1 MARKTDDAARG
12 AALQQFKADLKT
24 GQLKNFYVLY
34 GDESYLRE
42 LYEKQ
47 LVKKLT
53 DGFAGDFNYHRFT
66 AETLTPEALLEAVE
80 AMPMMAERTLVLVSD
95 VDFFKLS
102 ESQREQYRA
111 IFEDIPDFCCLVLS
125 YDTVEFK
132 INGTMRKLAAVFK
145 DKAQLV
151 EFAKRTERELS
162 DWIARGFRRHEK
174 TIEPKLCE
182 YLIFLTDGMM
192 ATLSGEIEKI
202 AAYCGGSAVQ
212 KSDIDAVVTPALTA
226 QTFDISNAIAD
237 GDYARALKKTGELL
251 SMQQS
256 PIAILGA
263 VGAQIRRLFYA
274 KTVMRAG
281 KAQQT
286 LEQLTGMKAYP
297 AGLTMSAARK
307 LPDGF
312 FSPAVELCLTAD
324 EQMKSSYDEPE
335 RILEL
340 LIVQLSTLARHG

>member
-1 MARKTDDAARG
+1 MAKRTDDAARG
-12 AALQQFKADLKT
+12 AALQQLKADLKT

-34 GDESYLRE
+34 GQESFLRE

-47 LVKKLT
+47 LIKKLT
-53 DGFAGDFNYHRFT
+53 EGPAGDFNYHRFT
-66 AETLTPEALLEAVE
+66 AETLTPQALTDAVE
-80 AMPMMAERTLVLVSD
+80 AMPMMADRTLVQVSD
-95 VDFFKLS
+95 VDFFKLA

-111 IFEDIPDFCCLVLS
+111 IFEDIPDYCCLVLS
-125 YDTVEFK
+125 YDTAEFK
-132 INGTMRKLAAVFK
+132 VNGTMRKLAAVFK
-145 DKAQLV
+145 EKAQLV

-192 ATLSGEIEKI
+192 ATLGGEIEKV
-202 AAYCGGSAVQ
+202 AAYCAGTAIQ

-237 GDYARALKKTGELL
+237 GDYARALQKTQELL

-263 VGAQIRRLFYA
+263 IGAQIRRLSYA
-274 KTVMRAG
+274 KTVMSAG

-286 LEQLTGMKAYP
+286 LVDLTGMKAYP

-307 LPDGF
+307 LPDAF
-312 FSPAVELCLTAD
+312 FPSALELCLTAD

-335 RILEL
+335 RVLEL
-340 LIVQLSTLARHG
+340 LIVQLAGLARHG